1 VTVRIALKTLPDAT
15 IVPSAAVQNG
25 SEGPYIY
32 IVAAGNVAK
41 MLPVTVV
48 SVEGDQTILGRG
60 VTAGENVV
68 TEGQFR
74 LEPDVVVRIEGGDS
88 PPPQR
93 P

>member
-1 VTVRIALKTLPDAT
+1 
-15 IVPSAAVQNG
+15 
-25 SEGPYIY
+25 
-32 IVAAGNVAK
+32 
-41 MLPVTVV
+41 
-48 SVEGDQTILGRG
+48 